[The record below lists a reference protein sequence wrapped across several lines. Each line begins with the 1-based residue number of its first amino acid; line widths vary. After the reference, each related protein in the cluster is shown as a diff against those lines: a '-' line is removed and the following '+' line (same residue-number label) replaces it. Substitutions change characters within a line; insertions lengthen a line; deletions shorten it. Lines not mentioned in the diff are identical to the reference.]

1 MRNSKTAVSKWA
13 PGSHLQGKHPQRA
26 VEGFGALAMDAQAF
40 DMTRLQP
47 LEVEAGDVVFFGA
60 FLVHRSLP
68 NRSGSDRRALLYSF
82 QPGGFPHARNRVK
95 TRAR

>member
-1 MRNSKTAVSKWA
+1 MKRELWRNALHLSVLSAFAFAEPLFDLLGKTPEFFVVR
-13 PGSHLQGKHPQRA
+13 GS
-26 VEGFGALAMDAQAF
+26 
-40 DMTRLQP
+40 T
-47 LEVEAGDVVFFGA
+47 AGDVVFFGA